1 MIRCGLYLLCVFVR
15 ETVLTSHAWQ
25 DIDWLWG
32 RCLPMVSPTAVLGKN
47 PPGLF
52 KWSVCVQALYPFL
65 ALGPQGDRLVIILL
79 FIFHD
84 LFCCLSF
91 LFLILWLLKLWTPR
105 YRVKYFNST
114 HLKMSQRILSHWQKE
129 TEQYWWRIMKH
140 IDSKTGWIFE
150 REREEEMRDNCVWG
164 ARQGKWKSGFP
175 FPDEYYYHIN

>member
-1 MIRCGLYLLCVFVR
+1 MIRYGLYLLCVFVR

-32 RCLPMVSPTAVLGKN
+32 RCHPMVSPPAVLGKN

-52 KWSVCVQALYPFL
+52 KWSACVQALYPFL
-65 ALGPQGDRLVIILL
+65 ALGPLGDRLVIILL

-84 LFCCLSF
+84 LFCCSSF

-114 HLKMSQRILSHWQKE
+114 HLKMSQGNIVTLTKK
-129 TEQYWWRIMKH
+129 TEQYWRRVMKH
-140 IDSKTGWIFE
+140 TDSQTSWIFE
-150 REREEEMRDNCVWG
+150 RERKDETGDNCVWG
-164 ARQGKWKSGFP
+164 ARQGKWFP
-175 FPDEYYYHIN
+175 FPDEYYHHIN